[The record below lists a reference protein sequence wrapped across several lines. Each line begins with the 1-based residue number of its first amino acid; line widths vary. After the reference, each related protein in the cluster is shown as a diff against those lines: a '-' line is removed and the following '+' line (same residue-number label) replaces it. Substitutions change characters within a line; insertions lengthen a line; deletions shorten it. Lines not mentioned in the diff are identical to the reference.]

1 MRYFRSLRQRDGF
14 LGVTGRTSRLL
25 PPVTFKTCLFR
36 RPKSGGIVGIVI
48 DIVMTGGARIFQLL
62 DMKTVWD
69 RNTIR
74 IQIGRSP
81 LNRENTRVTTDAVRI
96 DLVQFGGKT
105 GMFSSALERK
115 NIDARHE
122 GMAGCMTLRA
132 VDLGMHDRLLP
143 KRRFPLL
150 VMTGN
155 TEFLLRGG
163 IGRKCHSRIHGQYD
177 QTPP

>member
-1 MRYFRSLRQRDGF
+1 MRHFRSLWQRNGF

-36 RPKSGGIVGIVI
+36 RPKSGGIVGVVI
-48 DIVMTGGARIFQLL
+48 DIVMAGGAGIFELL
-62 DMKTVWD
+62 NMETVRD
-69 RNTIR
+69 RYTIR

-96 DLVQFGGKT
+96 DLVQFGRKA
-105 GMFSSALERK
+105 GMFSSAPERK
-115 NIDARHE
+115 DIDARHE
-122 GMAGCMTLRA
+122 GMPGGMTLRA

-163 IGRKCHSRIHGQYD
+163 IGRQCNGRIHGQYD